1 MRPLSSCRRLGQ
13 LRAWAGVVLVL
24 VGIFITLPSAS
35 GQTYY
40 TPRTV
45 LARFFPASQRVTY
58 RRFDLT
64 PEVRGKL
71 AQKLGA
77 ALPKDGYVFYYAL
90 TGETLDGYALIDE
103 SMGQYMPITYAIK
116 FSPQGVVQQLEIMV
130 YRENYGSEVTD
141 ARFRKQFVGKTAAD
155 PLTLEDDITA
165 VSGATISSRALT
177 SGLRR
182 ALFLLSE
189 LVLNKPA
196 PH

>member
-1 MRPLSSCRRLGQ
+1 M
-13 LRAWAGVVLVL
+13 
-24 VGIFITLPSAS
+24 
-35 GQTYY
+35 
-40 TPRTV
+40 
-45 LARFFPASQRVTY
+45 LARFFPSSQRVTY
-58 RRFDLT
+58 RRFELT
-64 PEVRGKL
+64 AELRGKL

-77 ALPKDGYVFYYAL
+77 APPKDGYVFYYAL
-90 TGETLDGYALIDE
+90 TGETVDGYALIDE
-103 SMGQYMPITYAIK
+103 AMGQYMPITYAVK

-155 PLTLEDDITA
+155 PIMLDGDITA

-177 SGLRR
+177 VGLRR
-182 ALFLLSE
+182 ALVLISE